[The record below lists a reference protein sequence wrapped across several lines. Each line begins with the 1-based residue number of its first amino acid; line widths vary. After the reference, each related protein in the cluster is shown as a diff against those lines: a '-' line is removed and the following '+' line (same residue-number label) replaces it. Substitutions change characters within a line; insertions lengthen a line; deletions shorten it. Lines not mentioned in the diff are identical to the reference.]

1 VVLVLIITKQR
12 WRSLCITAAIITILC
27 LPLDFN
33 LLEKAFKIGLLFLA
47 TTAGKYRAL
56 RNLEE
61 PSLDNLALPL
71 TEELDVLC
79 LGTRPA

>member
-1 VVLVLIITKQR
+1 
-12 WRSLCITAAIITILC
+12 

-33 LLEKAFKIGLLFLA
+33 LLEKAFKIGLWFLA
-47 TTAGKYRAL
+47 STAGKYRAL

-71 TEELDVLC
+71 IEEPEFLC

>member
-1 VVLVLIITKQR
+1 MKKFTHNSGDNNHIMFT
-12 WRSLCITAAIITILC
+12 
-27 LPLDFN
+27 LDFN
-33 LLEKAFKIGLLFLA
+33 LLEKAFKIGLWFLA

-71 TEELDVLC
+71 IEEPEVLC